1 MKGSEWGGA
10 GDLLGVVKAA
20 PLLSQTGETLEVLMA
35 DISQL
40 SPSPK
45 LSLLRHLQSW
55 QGVKL
60 PKKEPFARGNIFFLG
75 VSRIQT
81 STRRGGG
88 GAA

>member
-1 MKGSEWGGA
+1 MMGSEWGGA
-10 GDLLGVVKAA
+10 GDLLGLVKAA

-55 QGVKL
+55 QVVKL
-60 PKKEPFARGNIFFLG
+60 PKKEPHLPEVIYF
-75 VSRIQT
+75 SW
-81 STRRGGG
+81 GGIPYPN
-88 GAA
+88 